1 MRKLLLFSLLFLPLL
16 GCYAQGKLEKV
27 FDEAIKNG
35 LNSNGVYHISNSK
48 KKDIDASEMAS
59 YVENKGYMVLN
70 GASMNVHRFGDV
82 SVILN
87 YLDFTDEKHYPW
99 YAYKIMEGDN
109 YQNLKSKGSVFLT
122 ELEKVYRKTS
132 ISFVSVLSGSINRL
146 KRYDDVLWTGN
157 VSNGLLEGS
166 GTGFIIQG
174 LGQYISFQGT
184 FEHGLPTS
192 DFNVK
197 KVSKNLK
204 KKSKDGLDISS
215 SEVKK
220 ENGVGASVRVCAQ
233 NMDTSDSQLKGIL
246 KQRIVSLYD
255 ESAQKLEAAYQKSKS
270 LSISNYT
277 SFSPD
282 AAVGEFVAIYD
293 EVKHDPKNLLP
304 KAHEVLDAYKMIPA
318 LNLKIRE
325 SYYGVNLWSILTM
338 NYEWFNKFVDAD
350 REVLS
355 TGLDI
360 AKKRK
365 DNSNFGFKNFFNEC
379 YTRLDKKYTEF
390 NAKVDADY
398 KEYSRKHSSIAA
410 EHAEAHE
417 RMSHE
422 IDWDHSTEP
431 SGELVSLG
439 FIFTSGYTYED
450 DGEIRTKTGGEYCKY
465 NVVFDSDKN
474 FDHYVVHYSSKKISN
489 YLNGKSTFKSR
500 GELVEYITN
509 AIR

>member
-1 MRKLLLFSLLFLPLL
+1 MRKYLLVSFLLLPLL
-16 GCYAQGKLEKV
+16 GCYAQGKLEKL

-35 LNSNGVYHISNSK
+35 LNSNSVYHIDNSK
-48 KKDIDASEMAS
+48 KKDVDLSEMAS
-59 YVENKGYMVLN
+59 FVESKGYIVLD
-70 GASMNVHRFGDV
+70 GKSMSVHRFGDV
-82 SVILN
+82 SIILS
-87 YLDFTDEKHYPW
+87 YLDFIDSKHYDE
-99 YAYKIMEGDN
+99 YAYKAITGDDFK
-109 YQNLKSKGSVFLT
+109 NLKSKGSFFLP
-122 ELEKVYRKTS
+122 EKEKVYEKTS
-132 ISFVSVLSGSINRL
+132 ISFVSVYAGTVNRL
-146 KRYDDVLWTGN
+146 KRYDNVLWTGS
-157 VSNGLLEGS
+157 VSNGLLEGKGS
-166 GTGFIIQG
+166 GFVI
-174 LGQYISFQGT
+174 LNMGQYMSFYGT

-192 DFNVK
+192 DFQVNN
-197 KVSKNLK
+197 VSKKIN
-204 KKSKDGLDISS
+204 KKSKESLIISNSDIKNVSYP
-215 SEVKK
+215 
-220 ENGVGASVRVCAQ
+220 GATVQICAQ

-350 REVLS
+350 REVLN